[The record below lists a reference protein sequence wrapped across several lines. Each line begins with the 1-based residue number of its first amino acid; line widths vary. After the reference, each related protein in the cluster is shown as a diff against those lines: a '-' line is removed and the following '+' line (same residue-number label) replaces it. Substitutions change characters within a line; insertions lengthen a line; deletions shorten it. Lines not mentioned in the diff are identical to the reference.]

1 MATARPFA
9 YNIGPGITG
18 TDQVGFLAVGTPT
31 YGFAATGLEWW
42 NGPDEDLGYVIAESV
57 PGNTQPTPVP
67 DDALFLSPTYKG
79 TDISLSNNNQT
90 ANQVFSYSQTVLGET
105 LISGTDKV
113 MFSVQYTSTNPSVGV
128 GGHFIGVGL
137 TGMNYSGPFNGYPGN
152 DTNSIGF
159 SDGGNYYYNG
169 ASVQSGLPTWTSGDT
184 IDIAI
189 SSGQRWWIRVNGGNW
204 NNNPAANPTTGANG
218 SVLNGLT
225 NFYPALCPYIYGTMQ
240 ILNYPKYGVPS
251 GYNFLGNVSAS
262 VGFFRSSALT
272 DPSFISLAD
281 VIAGPSGGGP
291 FASGTDAKTWL
302 NNNGYWT
309 SYSSVVTT
317 GLKVYLDALNP
328 ASYSGSG
335 TTWYDLS
342 GNGNDVSMQNSGGIT
357 WNPGPTGYFSTV
369 SNGWFNRTSAS
380 NVPIGNSPYTLSA
393 WVQLGSGWNGN
404 GFMSIGPF
412 GNGNEANAFRAGS
425 TNQLLNYWW
434 GNDLSVNISVSPTN
448 GWFNAVAKYDGTTR
462 SIWVNGVLAGSDTP
476 VGHNVTSSDIQISKT
491 AGNEYL
497 QGNIAQALIYNVALS
512 GSEILANFNASKSRF
527 GL

>member
-9 YNIGPGITG
+9 YNTGAPISG
-18 TDQVGFLAVGTPT
+18 TDQVGSLAIGTPT
-31 YGFAATGLEWW
+31 VGFDATGLEWW
-42 NGPDEDLGYVIAESV
+42 NGPDEDLGYVIAEPV
-57 PGNTQPTPVP
+57 PGDTQPTPV
-67 DDALFLSPTYKG
+67 
-79 TDISLSNNNQT
+79 
-90 ANQVFSYSQTVLGET
+90 
-105 LISGTDKV
+105 
-113 MFSVQYTSTNPSVGV
+113 
-128 GGHFIGVGL
+128 IGV
-137 TGMNYSGPFNGYPGN
+137 SG
-152 DTNSIGF
+152 
-159 SDGGNYYYNG
+159 
-169 ASVQSGLPTWTSGDT
+169 
-184 IDIAI
+184 
-189 SSGQRWWIRVNGGNW
+189 
-204 NNNPAANPTTGANG
+204 
-218 SVLNGLT
+218 
-225 NFYPALCPYIYGTMQ
+225 
-240 ILNYPKYGVPS
+240 
-251 GYNFLGNVSAS
+251 S
-262 VGFFRSSALT
+262 VGFFRSDTLT
-272 DPSFISLAD
+272 EGSFIGLAD
-281 VIAGPSGGGP
+281 IIAGPSGGGP
-291 FASGTDAKTWL
+291 FATGTDAKTWL

-328 ASYSGSG
+328 ASYPGSG

-342 GNGNDVSMQNSGGIT
+342 GNGNDVSMQNSGSIT
-357 WNPGPTGYFSTV
+357 WSPGPTGYFSTV
-369 SNGWFNRTSAS
+369 GNGWFNRTSAS
-380 NVPIGNSPYTLSA
+380 NVPTGNSPYTLSA
-393 WVQLGSGWNGN
+393 WVQLGSSWNGN

-462 SIWVNGVLAGSDTP
+462 SIWVNGVLAGSDAP

>member
-1 MATARPFA
+1 MATARPFT
-9 YNIGPGITG
+9 YNTGAPISG
-18 TDQVGFLAVGTPT
+18 TDQVGSLAIGTPT
-31 YGFAATGLEWW
+31 VGFDATGLEWW
-42 NGPDEDLGYVIAESV
+42 NGPDEDLGYVIAEPV
-57 PGNTQPTPVP
+57 PGDTQPTPV
-67 DDALFLSPTYKG
+67 
-79 TDISLSNNNQT
+79 
-90 ANQVFSYSQTVLGET
+90 
-105 LISGTDKV
+105 
-113 MFSVQYTSTNPSVGV
+113 
-128 GGHFIGVGL
+128 IGV
-137 TGMNYSGPFNGYPGN
+137 SG
-152 DTNSIGF
+152 
-159 SDGGNYYYNG
+159 
-169 ASVQSGLPTWTSGDT
+169 
-184 IDIAI
+184 
-189 SSGQRWWIRVNGGNW
+189 
-204 NNNPAANPTTGANG
+204 
-218 SVLNGLT
+218 
-225 NFYPALCPYIYGTMQ
+225 
-240 ILNYPKYGVPS
+240 
-251 GYNFLGNVSAS
+251 S
-262 VGFFRSSALT
+262 VGFFRSDNLT
-272 DPSFISLAD
+272 EGSFIGLAD
-281 VIAGPSGGGP
+281 IIAGPSGGGP
-291 FASGTDAKTWL
+291 FATGTDAKTWL

-328 ASYSGSG
+328 ASYPGSG

-342 GNGNDVSMQNSGGIT
+342 GNGNDVSMQNSGSIT
-357 WNPGPTGYFSTV
+357 WSPGPIGYFSTV

-380 NVPIGNSPYTLSA
+380 NVPTGNSPYTLSA
-393 WVQLGSGWNGN
+393 WVQLGSSWNGN

>member
-1 MATARPFA
+1 MSTSRPFS
-9 YNIGPGITG
+9 YNTG
-18 TDQVGFLAVGTPT
+18 APIAGTEQVGSLAVGTPT
-31 YGFAATGLEWW
+31 TGFAPTGLEWW
-42 NGPDEDLGYVIAESV
+42 NGPNEDLGYVIAQSV
-57 PGNTQPTPVP
+57 SGDTQPTPVP
-67 DDALFLSPTYKG
+67 G
-79 TDISLSNNNQT
+79 
-90 ANQVFSYSQTVLGET
+90 
-105 LISGTDKV
+105 
-113 MFSVQYTSTNPSVGV
+113 
-128 GGHFIGVGL
+128 
-137 TGMNYSGPFNGYPGN
+137 
-152 DTNSIGF
+152 
-159 SDGGNYYYNG
+159 
-169 ASVQSGLPTWTSGDT
+169 
-184 IDIAI
+184 
-189 SSGQRWWIRVNGGNW
+189 
-204 NNNPAANPTTGANG
+204 
-218 SVLNGLT
+218 
-225 NFYPALCPYIYGTMQ
+225 
-240 ILNYPKYGVPS
+240 
-251 GYNFLGNVSAS
+251 VSAS
-262 VGFFRSSALT
+262 VGFFRSDALT
-272 DPSFISLAD
+272 EGSFIGLSD
-281 VIAGPSGGGP
+281 IIARPSGGGP

-328 ASYSGSG
+328 ASYPGSG

-342 GNGNDVSMQNSGGIT
+342 GNGNDVSMQNSGSIT
-357 WNPGPTGYFSTV
+357 WSPGPIGYFSTV

-380 NVPIGNSPYTLSA
+380 NVPTGNSPYTLSA
-393 WVQLGSGWNGN
+393 WVQLGSSWNGN

>member
-9 YNIGPGITG
+9 YNTGAPIAG
-18 TDQVGFLAVGTPT
+18 TDQVGSLAIGTPT
-31 YGFAATGLEWW
+31 VGFDATGLEWW
-42 NGPDEDLGYVIAESV
+42 NGPDEDLGYVIAEPV
-57 PGNTQPTPVP
+57 PGDTQPTPV
-67 DDALFLSPTYKG
+67 
-79 TDISLSNNNQT
+79 
-90 ANQVFSYSQTVLGET
+90 
-105 LISGTDKV
+105 
-113 MFSVQYTSTNPSVGV
+113 
-128 GGHFIGVGL
+128 IGV
-137 TGMNYSGPFNGYPGN
+137 SG
-152 DTNSIGF
+152 
-159 SDGGNYYYNG
+159 
-169 ASVQSGLPTWTSGDT
+169 
-184 IDIAI
+184 
-189 SSGQRWWIRVNGGNW
+189 
-204 NNNPAANPTTGANG
+204 
-218 SVLNGLT
+218 
-225 NFYPALCPYIYGTMQ
+225 
-240 ILNYPKYGVPS
+240 
-251 GYNFLGNVSAS
+251 S
-262 VGFFRSSALT
+262 VGFFRSDTLT
-272 DPSFISLAD
+272 EGSFIGLAD
-281 VIAGPSGGGP
+281 IIAGPSGGGP

-342 GNGNDVSMQNSGGIT
+342 GNGNDVSMQNSGSIT
-357 WNPGPTGYFSTV
+357 WSPGPTGYFSTV
-369 SNGWFNRTSAS
+369 GNGWFNRTSAS
-380 NVPIGNSPYTLSA
+380 NVPTGNSPYTLSA
-393 WVQLGSGWNGN
+393 WVQLGSSWNGN

>member
-9 YNIGPGITG
+9 YNTGAVITG
-18 TDQVGFLAVGTPT
+18 TEQVGGLAVGTPT
-31 YGFAATGLEWW
+31 DGFASTGLQWW
-42 NGPDEDLGYVIAESV
+42 NGPDEDPGYVIAQSV
-57 PGNTQPTPVP
+57 PSNTQPTPV
-67 DDALFLSPTYKG
+67 
-79 TDISLSNNNQT
+79 
-90 ANQVFSYSQTVLGET
+90 
-105 LISGTDKV
+105 SG
-113 MFSVQYTSTNPSVGV
+113 
-128 GGHFIGVGL
+128 
-137 TGMNYSGPFNGYPGN
+137 
-152 DTNSIGF
+152 
-159 SDGGNYYYNG
+159 
-169 ASVQSGLPTWTSGDT
+169 
-184 IDIAI
+184 
-189 SSGQRWWIRVNGGNW
+189 
-204 NNNPAANPTTGANG
+204 
-218 SVLNGLT
+218 
-225 NFYPALCPYIYGTMQ
+225 
-240 ILNYPKYGVPS
+240 
-251 GYNFLGNVSAS
+251 VSAS
-262 VGFFRSSALT
+262 VGFFRSDALT
-272 DPSFISLAD
+272 DGSFIGLAD
-281 VIAGPSGGGP
+281 IIAGPSGGGP

-342 GNGNDVSMQNSGGIT
+342 GNGNDVSMQNSGSIT
-357 WNPGPTGYFSTV
+357 WSPGPTGYFSTGN
-369 SNGWFNRTSAS
+369 NGWFSRTSAS
-380 NVPIGNSPYTLSA
+380 NVPTGNSPYTLSA

-434 GNDLSVNISVSPTN
+434 GNDLSVNTSVSPTN

>member
-9 YNIGPGITG
+9 YNTGAPISG
-18 TDQVGFLAVGTPT
+18 TDQVGSLAIGTPT
-31 YGFAATGLEWW
+31 VGFDATGLEWW
-42 NGPDEDLGYVIAESV
+42 NGPDEDLGYVIAEPV
-57 PGNTQPTPVP
+57 PGDTQPTPV
-67 DDALFLSPTYKG
+67 
-79 TDISLSNNNQT
+79 
-90 ANQVFSYSQTVLGET
+90 
-105 LISGTDKV
+105 
-113 MFSVQYTSTNPSVGV
+113 
-128 GGHFIGVGL
+128 IGV
-137 TGMNYSGPFNGYPGN
+137 SG
-152 DTNSIGF
+152 
-159 SDGGNYYYNG
+159 
-169 ASVQSGLPTWTSGDT
+169 
-184 IDIAI
+184 
-189 SSGQRWWIRVNGGNW
+189 
-204 NNNPAANPTTGANG
+204 
-218 SVLNGLT
+218 
-225 NFYPALCPYIYGTMQ
+225 
-240 ILNYPKYGVPS
+240 
-251 GYNFLGNVSAS
+251 S
-262 VGFFRSSALT
+262 VGFFRSDTLT
-272 DPSFISLAD
+272 EGSFIGLAD
-281 VIAGPSGGGP
+281 IIAGPSGGGP

-342 GNGNDVSMQNSGGIT
+342 GNGNDVSMQNSGSIT
-357 WNPGPTGYFSTV
+357 WSPGPTGYFSTV
-369 SNGWFNRTSAS
+369 ANGWFNRTSAS
-380 NVPIGNSPYTLSA
+380 NVPTGNSPYTLSA
-393 WVQLGSGWNGN
+393 WVQLGSSWNGN

>member
-9 YNIGPGITG
+9 YNTGAPISG
-18 TDQVGFLAVGTPT
+18 TDQVGSLAIGTPT
-31 YGFAATGLEWW
+31 VGFDATGLEWW
-42 NGPDEDLGYVIAESV
+42 NGPDEDLGYVIAEPV
-57 PGNTQPTPVP
+57 PGDTQPTPV
-67 DDALFLSPTYKG
+67 
-79 TDISLSNNNQT
+79 
-90 ANQVFSYSQTVLGET
+90 
-105 LISGTDKV
+105 
-113 MFSVQYTSTNPSVGV
+113 
-128 GGHFIGVGL
+128 IGV
-137 TGMNYSGPFNGYPGN
+137 SG
-152 DTNSIGF
+152 
-159 SDGGNYYYNG
+159 
-169 ASVQSGLPTWTSGDT
+169 
-184 IDIAI
+184 
-189 SSGQRWWIRVNGGNW
+189 
-204 NNNPAANPTTGANG
+204 
-218 SVLNGLT
+218 
-225 NFYPALCPYIYGTMQ
+225 
-240 ILNYPKYGVPS
+240 
-251 GYNFLGNVSAS
+251 S
-262 VGFFRSSALT
+262 VGFFRSDTLT
-272 DPSFISLAD
+272 EGSFIGLAD
-281 VIAGPSGGGP
+281 IIAGPSGGGP

-328 ASYSGSG
+328 ASYPGSG

-342 GNGNDVSMQNSGGIT
+342 GNGNDVSMQNSGSIT
-357 WNPGPTGYFSTV
+357 WSPGPTGYFSTV
-369 SNGWFNRTSAS
+369 GNGWFNRTSAS
-380 NVPIGNSPYTLSA
+380 NVPTGNSPYTLSA
-393 WVQLGSGWNGN
+393 WVQLGSSWNGN

>member
-9 YNIGPGITG
+9 YNTGAPIAG
-18 TDQVGFLAVGTPT
+18 TDQVGSLAIGTPT
-31 YGFAATGLEWW
+31 VGFDATGLEWW
-42 NGPDEDLGYVIAESV
+42 NGPDEDLGYVIAEPV
-57 PGNTQPTPVP
+57 PGDTQPTPV
-67 DDALFLSPTYKG
+67 
-79 TDISLSNNNQT
+79 
-90 ANQVFSYSQTVLGET
+90 
-105 LISGTDKV
+105 
-113 MFSVQYTSTNPSVGV
+113 
-128 GGHFIGVGL
+128 IGV
-137 TGMNYSGPFNGYPGN
+137 SG
-152 DTNSIGF
+152 
-159 SDGGNYYYNG
+159 
-169 ASVQSGLPTWTSGDT
+169 
-184 IDIAI
+184 
-189 SSGQRWWIRVNGGNW
+189 
-204 NNNPAANPTTGANG
+204 
-218 SVLNGLT
+218 
-225 NFYPALCPYIYGTMQ
+225 
-240 ILNYPKYGVPS
+240 
-251 GYNFLGNVSAS
+251 S
-262 VGFFRSSALT
+262 VGFFRSDTLT
-272 DPSFISLAD
+272 EGSFIGLAD
-281 VIAGPSGGGP
+281 IIAGPSGGGP

-328 ASYSGSG
+328 ASYPGSG

-342 GNGNDVSMQNSGGIT
+342 GNGNDVSMQNSGSIT
-357 WNPGPTGYFSTV
+357 WSPGPIGYFSTV

-380 NVPIGNSPYTLSA
+380 NVPTGNSPYTLSA
-393 WVQLGSGWNGN
+393 WVQLGSSWNGN

>member
-9 YNIGPGITG
+9 YNTGAPISG
-18 TDQVGFLAVGTPT
+18 TDQVGSLAIGTPT
-31 YGFAATGLEWW
+31 VGFDATGLEWW
-42 NGPDEDLGYVIAESV
+42 NGPDEDLGYVIAEPV
-57 PGNTQPTPVP
+57 PGDTQPTPV
-67 DDALFLSPTYKG
+67 
-79 TDISLSNNNQT
+79 
-90 ANQVFSYSQTVLGET
+90 
-105 LISGTDKV
+105 
-113 MFSVQYTSTNPSVGV
+113 
-128 GGHFIGVGL
+128 IGV
-137 TGMNYSGPFNGYPGN
+137 SG
-152 DTNSIGF
+152 
-159 SDGGNYYYNG
+159 
-169 ASVQSGLPTWTSGDT
+169 
-184 IDIAI
+184 
-189 SSGQRWWIRVNGGNW
+189 
-204 NNNPAANPTTGANG
+204 
-218 SVLNGLT
+218 
-225 NFYPALCPYIYGTMQ
+225 
-240 ILNYPKYGVPS
+240 
-251 GYNFLGNVSAS
+251 S
-262 VGFFRSSALT
+262 VGFFRSDTLT
-272 DPSFISLAD
+272 EGSFIGLAD
-281 VIAGPSGGGP
+281 IIAGPSGGGP

-342 GNGNDVSMQNSGGIT
+342 GNGNDVSMQNSGSIT
-357 WNPGPTGYFSTV
+357 WSPGPIGYFSTV

-380 NVPIGNSPYTLSA
+380 NVPTGNSPYTLSA
-393 WVQLGSGWNGN
+393 WVQLGSSWNGN

>member
-9 YNIGPGITG
+9 YNTGAPISG
-18 TDQVGFLAVGTPT
+18 TDQVGSLAIGTPT
-31 YGFAATGLEWW
+31 VGFDATGLEWW
-42 NGPDEDLGYVIAESV
+42 NGPDEDLGYVIAEPV
-57 PGNTQPTPVP
+57 PGDTQPTPV
-67 DDALFLSPTYKG
+67 
-79 TDISLSNNNQT
+79 
-90 ANQVFSYSQTVLGET
+90 
-105 LISGTDKV
+105 
-113 MFSVQYTSTNPSVGV
+113 
-128 GGHFIGVGL
+128 IGV
-137 TGMNYSGPFNGYPGN
+137 SG
-152 DTNSIGF
+152 
-159 SDGGNYYYNG
+159 
-169 ASVQSGLPTWTSGDT
+169 
-184 IDIAI
+184 
-189 SSGQRWWIRVNGGNW
+189 
-204 NNNPAANPTTGANG
+204 
-218 SVLNGLT
+218 
-225 NFYPALCPYIYGTMQ
+225 
-240 ILNYPKYGVPS
+240 
-251 GYNFLGNVSAS
+251 S
-262 VGFFRSSALT
+262 VGFFRSDTLT
-272 DPSFISLAD
+272 EGSFIGLAD
-281 VIAGPSGGGP
+281 IIAGPSGGGP

-342 GNGNDVSMQNSGGIT
+342 GNGNDVSMQNSGSIT
-357 WNPGPTGYFSTV
+357 WSPGPTGYFSTV
-369 SNGWFNRTSAS
+369 GNGWFNRTSAS
-380 NVPIGNSPYTLSA
+380 NVPTGNSPYTLSA
-393 WVQLGSGWNGN
+393 WVQLGSSWNGN

>member
-1 MATARPFA
+1 MATARPFV
-9 YNIGPGITG
+9 YNTGAPIAG
-18 TDQVGFLAVGTPT
+18 TDQVGSLAIGTPT
-31 YGFAATGLEWW
+31 VGFDATGLEWW
-42 NGPDEDLGYVIAESV
+42 NGPDEDLGYVIAEPV
-57 PGNTQPTPVP
+57 PGDTQPTPV
-67 DDALFLSPTYKG
+67 
-79 TDISLSNNNQT
+79 
-90 ANQVFSYSQTVLGET
+90 
-105 LISGTDKV
+105 
-113 MFSVQYTSTNPSVGV
+113 
-128 GGHFIGVGL
+128 IGV
-137 TGMNYSGPFNGYPGN
+137 SG
-152 DTNSIGF
+152 
-159 SDGGNYYYNG
+159 
-169 ASVQSGLPTWTSGDT
+169 
-184 IDIAI
+184 
-189 SSGQRWWIRVNGGNW
+189 
-204 NNNPAANPTTGANG
+204 
-218 SVLNGLT
+218 
-225 NFYPALCPYIYGTMQ
+225 
-240 ILNYPKYGVPS
+240 
-251 GYNFLGNVSAS
+251 S
-262 VGFFRSSALT
+262 VGFFRSDTLT
-272 DPSFISLAD
+272 EGSFIGLAD
-281 VIAGPSGGGP
+281 IIAGPSGGGP
-291 FASGTDAKTWL
+291 FATGTDAKTWL

-328 ASYSGSG
+328 ASYPGSG

-342 GNGNDVSMQNSGGIT
+342 GNGNDVSMQNSGSIT
-357 WNPGPTGYFSTV
+357 WSPGPTGYFSTV
-369 SNGWFNRTSAS
+369 GNGWFNRTSAS
-380 NVPIGNSPYTLSA
+380 NVPTGNSPYTLSA
-393 WVQLGSGWNGN
+393 WVQLGSSWNGN

>member
-9 YNIGPGITG
+9 YNTGAPISG
-18 TDQVGFLAVGTPT
+18 TDQVGSLAIGTPT
-31 YGFAATGLEWW
+31 VGFDATGLEWW
-42 NGPDEDLGYVIAESV
+42 NGPDEDLGYVIAEPV
-57 PGNTQPTPVP
+57 PGDTQPTPV
-67 DDALFLSPTYKG
+67 
-79 TDISLSNNNQT
+79 
-90 ANQVFSYSQTVLGET
+90 
-105 LISGTDKV
+105 
-113 MFSVQYTSTNPSVGV
+113 
-128 GGHFIGVGL
+128 IGV
-137 TGMNYSGPFNGYPGN
+137 SG
-152 DTNSIGF
+152 
-159 SDGGNYYYNG
+159 
-169 ASVQSGLPTWTSGDT
+169 
-184 IDIAI
+184 
-189 SSGQRWWIRVNGGNW
+189 
-204 NNNPAANPTTGANG
+204 
-218 SVLNGLT
+218 
-225 NFYPALCPYIYGTMQ
+225 
-240 ILNYPKYGVPS
+240 
-251 GYNFLGNVSAS
+251 S
-262 VGFFRSSALT
+262 VGFFRSDTLT
-272 DPSFISLAD
+272 EGSFIGLAD
-281 VIAGPSGGGP
+281 IIAGPSGGGP

-342 GNGNDVSMQNSGGIT
+342 GNGNDVSMQNSGSIT
-357 WNPGPTGYFSTV
+357 WSPGPTGYFSTV
-369 SNGWFNRTSAS
+369 GNGWFNRTSAS
-380 NVPIGNSPYTLSA
+380 NVPTGNSPYTLSA
-393 WVQLGSGWNGN
+393 WVQLGSSWNGN

-448 GWFNAVAKYDGTTR
+448 GWFNAVAKYDGTAR

>member
-9 YNIGPGITG
+9 YNTGAPIPG
-18 TDQVGFLAVGTPT
+18 TDQVGSLAIGTPT
-31 YGFAATGLEWW
+31 VGFDATGLEWW
-42 NGPDEDLGYVIAESV
+42 NGPDEDLGYVIAEPV
-57 PGNTQPTPVP
+57 PGDTQPTPV
-67 DDALFLSPTYKG
+67 
-79 TDISLSNNNQT
+79 
-90 ANQVFSYSQTVLGET
+90 
-105 LISGTDKV
+105 
-113 MFSVQYTSTNPSVGV
+113 
-128 GGHFIGVGL
+128 IGV
-137 TGMNYSGPFNGYPGN
+137 SG
-152 DTNSIGF
+152 
-159 SDGGNYYYNG
+159 
-169 ASVQSGLPTWTSGDT
+169 
-184 IDIAI
+184 
-189 SSGQRWWIRVNGGNW
+189 
-204 NNNPAANPTTGANG
+204 
-218 SVLNGLT
+218 
-225 NFYPALCPYIYGTMQ
+225 
-240 ILNYPKYGVPS
+240 
-251 GYNFLGNVSAS
+251 S
-262 VGFFRSSALT
+262 VGFFRSDTLT
-272 DPSFISLAD
+272 EGSFIGLSD
-281 VIAGPSGGGP
+281 IIAGPSGGGP

-309 SYSSVVTT
+309 SYSSVVTA

-342 GNGNDVSMQNSGGIT
+342 GNGNDVSMQNSGSIT
-357 WNPGPTGYFSTV
+357 WSPGPIGYFSTV

-380 NVPIGNSPYTLSA
+380 NVPTGNSPYTLSA
-393 WVQLGSGWNGN
+393 WVQLGSSWNGN

-491 AGNEYL
+491 VGNEYL

>member
-1 MATARPFA
+1 VATARPFA
-9 YNIGPGITG
+9 YNTGAPISG
-18 TDQVGFLAVGTPT
+18 TDQVGSLAIGTPT
-31 YGFAATGLEWW
+31 VGFDATGLEWW
-42 NGPDEDLGYVIAESV
+42 NGPDEDLGYVIAEPV
-57 PGNTQPTPVP
+57 PGDTQPTPV
-67 DDALFLSPTYKG
+67 
-79 TDISLSNNNQT
+79 
-90 ANQVFSYSQTVLGET
+90 
-105 LISGTDKV
+105 
-113 MFSVQYTSTNPSVGV
+113 
-128 GGHFIGVGL
+128 IGV
-137 TGMNYSGPFNGYPGN
+137 SG
-152 DTNSIGF
+152 
-159 SDGGNYYYNG
+159 
-169 ASVQSGLPTWTSGDT
+169 
-184 IDIAI
+184 
-189 SSGQRWWIRVNGGNW
+189 
-204 NNNPAANPTTGANG
+204 
-218 SVLNGLT
+218 
-225 NFYPALCPYIYGTMQ
+225 
-240 ILNYPKYGVPS
+240 
-251 GYNFLGNVSAS
+251 S
-262 VGFFRSSALT
+262 VGFFRSDTLT
-272 DPSFISLAD
+272 EGSFIGLAD
-281 VIAGPSGGGP
+281 IIAGPSGGGP

-342 GNGNDVSMQNSGGIT
+342 GNGNDVSMQNSGSIT
-357 WNPGPTGYFSTV
+357 WSPGPTGYFSTV
-369 SNGWFNRTSAS
+369 GNGWFNRTSAS
-380 NVPIGNSPYTLSA
+380 NVPTGNSPYTLSA
-393 WVQLGSGWNGN
+393 WVQLGSSWNGN